1 MSESMEKYTIDP
13 RMTFEVEPLKE
24 GKRCRSGYV
33 RVRKM
38 VLNQPVPEMQIV
50 DGVFHETI

>member
-1 MSESMEKYTIDP
+1 MEKYTIDP
-13 RMTFEVEPLKE
+13 KMTFEVEPLKE

-50 DGVFHETI
+50 DGVFHETV